1 MEWAQREVFMQTFL
15 YYFRSALP
23 LLAAAAVLGAAA
35 YFIALAVLKR
45 RGRRLSGAWK
55 LHLLVSCVYVLAL
68 FMLLIVRGDG
78 FSLDGYGW
86 LSLDLFHEYRLLVR
100 EFTPNGFINIGMNIL
115 IFVPFGFLFA
125 LPFGE
130 SRRRWLVLPLGLLA
144 TLAVEAVQ
152 LAARSGVADVD
163 DVFNNFLGVACGF
176 ALARLCM
183 NIRARRASRS
193 VLCALA
199 ALLHLSPPFAAWGI
213 SGLSDYGASDY
224 ESGGRAPVTGEIS
237 FSSEALDFI
246 EGGPQA
252 FAYYS
257 TPGGTLADARE
268 CASEFFARFGGA
280 IESEE
285 LYDSLAYL
293 RGGPNYVTYN
303 YAGPVIEYCAGGS
316 LELSE
321 AAVRALLGE
330 WGLDIP
336 EAAEFELLGEES
348 CRFTLY
354 PDGRLGGTVSVD
366 THGGA
371 VRAGF
376 ALFELSEAG
385 SSAMLTRADCEAL
398 LRRGAY
404 GGWIESAGEPLEI
417 SSAAIEY
424 DLDSKGIYR
433 PFLRL
438 DFDDGSL
445 YLSLPEA

>member
-15 YYFRSALP
+15 YYLKSALP

-45 RGRRLSGAWK
+45 RGRRLSGAWR

-86 LSLDLFHEYRLLVR
+86 LSLDLFHEYRLLAR

-199 ALLHLSPPFAAWGI
+199 ALLCLAPPFAAWGI

-224 ESGGRAPVTGEIS
+224 ERGGRAPVTGEIS

-246 EGGPQA
+246 EGGPET

-257 TPGGTLADARE
+257 TPGGTFADAR
-268 CASEFFARFGGA
+268 
-280 IESEE
+280 
-285 LYDSLAYL
+285 
-293 RGGPNYVTYN
+293 
-303 YAGPVIEYCAGGS
+303 
-316 LELSE
+316 
-321 AAVRALLGE
+321 
-330 WGLDIP
+330 
-336 EAAEFELLGEES
+336 
-348 CRFTLY
+348 
-354 PDGRLGGTVSVD
+354 
-366 THGGA
+366 
-371 VRAGF
+371 
-376 ALFELSEAG
+376 
-385 SSAMLTRADCEAL
+385 
-398 LRRGAY
+398 
-404 GGWIESAGEPLEI
+404 
-417 SSAAIEY
+417 
-424 DLDSKGIYR
+424 
-433 PFLRL
+433 
-438 DFDDGSL
+438 
-445 YLSLPEA
+445 